1 MTPYIRKVIEAHHAA
16 LEQATDGNIATGKAD
31 EKGLAVAR
39 EALSFASSLLDNTIT
54 EIEADAYVFAGALSD
69 NDKRLEVSQEHLE
82 MTAYGLCDRLNI
94 IRKAWRLMED
104 ARHVLKQANREDAA

>member
-16 LEQATDGNIATGKAD
+16 LERATDGNIALGRTDAR
-31 EKGLAVAR
+31 GLKVAR
-39 EALSFASSLLDNTIT
+39 EALEFASSLLDNSIT
-54 EIEADAYVFAGALSD
+54 EIEADAYVFAGALAD

-104 ARHVLKQANREDAA
+104 ARHVLNQASRKDAA